1 MYTFIVDIRHALL
14 GGAVTP
20 FLVFFLYV
28 WTVWVAKTACAR
40 RYRPFTDPEGVTASL
55 RTTVIVPVYNEPEP
69 VFRAVLASVR
79 ANDPTEIIVVVDGG
93 EEEIVAVA
101 RDYADQVIPIAKAGK
116 RRAIGAGLAVS
127 NPDCEV
133 VLVLDSDTVW
143 ADGMLAE
150 LLKPFADERVG
161 GVTPTQRIIDP
172 DANGVRR
179 LADWIEDLR
188 YGLTVPAQSVFGQVG
203 CLAGR
208 TIAYRRTAFVPAVEA
223 LEGQTAFGVEMHVG
237 DDRVLTNEI
246 LRRGWRT
253 VYQDTALCWTD
264 APNTWRVF
272 WRQQL
277 RWGRSSQRETFLSWR
292 WLPTK
297 PAAAAIFVNDV
308 MTPFLVYALMLSSLL
323 HLMDTTDGHMPDVPL
338 AAGLVFAY
346 LGTIVSI
353 GLRQIPHFIRKPG
366 DIARLPIFV
375 LQLTFFMV
383 PTRIAA
389 FATMF
394 HNGWSTREAPV
405 EDRSSAFELE
415 AADAPVLEGTAEPV
429 LDAVAEPVLALPAG
443 PEPVAAPA
451 AGFTFELPSLDPETP
466 APSQAEEA
474 PPWIFTLAPS
484 PEAAEDAQR
493 APRPATTSRSGRPV
507 SR

>member
-93 EEEIVAVA
+93 DEEIVAVA

-208 TIAYRRTAFVPAVEA
+208 TIAYRRAAFVPAVEA

-277 RWGRSSQRETFLSWR
+277 RWGRSSQRETLLSLR
-292 WLPTK
+292 WLWRRPVAFATF
-297 PAAAAIFVNDV
+297 ATDIV
-308 MTPFLVYALMLSSLL
+308 TPFALYAVIALGVAHALGPGSGLRHLALPVEVVFGYVGML
-323 HLMDTTDGHMPDVPL
+323 
-338 AAGLVFAY
+338 
-346 LGTIVSI
+346 VSI
-353 GLRQIPHFIRKPG
+353 GVRQIPHLRRRPR
-366 DIARLPIFV
+366 DVLRLPVFV
-375 LQLTFFMV
+375 LQLTFVMV
-383 PTRIAA
+383 PIRILA
-389 FATMF
+389 FATML
-394 HNGWSTREAPV
+394 HQSWSTRPAALPYEFRNEA
-405 EDRSSAFELE
+405 
-415 AADAPVLEGTAEPV
+415 
-429 LDAVAEPVLALPAG
+429 VLA
-443 PEPVAAPA
+443 E
-451 AGFTFELPSLDPETP
+451 
-466 APSQAEEA
+466 
-474 PPWIFTLAPS
+474 
-484 PEAAEDAQR
+484 
-493 APRPATTSRSGRPV
+493 SGHG
-507 SR
+507 

>member
-1 MYTFIVDIRHALL
+1 MYTFIVDIRHALA
-14 GGAVTP
+14 GGAITP
-20 FLVFFLYV
+20 FLVFFTYV
-28 WTVWVAKTACAR
+28 WLVWAAKTTVAR
-40 RYRPFTDPEGVTASL
+40 RYKPYTDPAGVTADL

-69 VFRAVLASVR
+69 VFRQVLASVR

-93 EEEIVAVA
+93 DPDIVTVA
-101 RDYADQVIPIAKAGK
+101 RDYADQVLAIPKAGK
-116 RRAIGAGLAVS
+116 RRAIGAGLEVS
-127 NPDCEV
+127 DPAYEM

-143 ADGMLAE
+143 AEGMLAE
-150 LLKPFADERVG
+150 LLKPFADERIG
-161 GVTPTQRIIDP
+161 GVTPTQRIMDP

-208 TIAYRRTAFVPAVEA
+208 TIAYRRTAFLPAVEA
-223 LEGQTAFGVEMHVG
+223 LENQTAFGVPMHVG
-237 DDRVLTNEI
+237 DDRVLTNEM

-253 VYQDTALCWTD
+253 VFQRTALCWTD

-297 PAAAAIFVNDV
+297 PAAAAIFVNDIV
-308 MTPFLVYALMLSSLL
+308 TPFVVYALGVFALL
-323 HLMDTTDGHMPDVPL
+323 HLLHESDGHMPDVPVAL
-338 AAGLVFAY
+338 GLLFAY
-346 LGTIVSI
+346 LGTIASI
-353 GLRQIPHFIRKPG
+353 GLRQVPHFIRKPS
-366 DIARLPIFV
+366 DIARLPLFV

-394 HNGWSTREAPV
+394 HNNWATREAAI
-405 EDRSSAFELE
+405 EDRS
-415 AADAPVLEGTAEPV
+415 
-429 LDAVAEPVLALPAG
+429 LATELPAG
-443 PEPVAAPA
+443 PLPEPRLQLTAPEPEAPEAPEAPVA
-451 AGFTFELPSLDPETP
+451 PSR
-466 APSQAEEA
+466 PSR
-474 PPWIFTLAPS
+474 PS
-484 PEAAEDAQR
+484 R
-493 APRPATTSRSGRPV
+493 RRRPRGS
-507 SR
+507 